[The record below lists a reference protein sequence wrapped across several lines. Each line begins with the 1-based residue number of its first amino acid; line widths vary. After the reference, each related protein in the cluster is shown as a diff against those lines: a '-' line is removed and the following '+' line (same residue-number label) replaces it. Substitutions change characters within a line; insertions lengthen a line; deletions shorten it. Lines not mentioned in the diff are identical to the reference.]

1 VTSAMWLGLGFV
13 AQALFAARFA
23 VQWFKS
29 ERAGNSV
36 MPVSFWYFSLAG
48 STLLLIYAIHK
59 GDPVFILGQA
69 AGAVIYLRNL
79 HLIRRSRS
87 GVIAS
92 S

>member
-1 VTSAMWLGLGFV
+1 MWLGLGFV
-13 AQALFAARFA
+13 AQALFAARFII
-23 VQWFKS
+23 QWFKS
-29 ERAGNSV
+29 ERARKSV
-36 MPVSFWYFSLAG
+36 LPVSFWYFSLAG
-48 STLLLIYAIHK
+48 SALLLVYAIHK

-69 AGAVIYLRNL
+69 AGSVIYLRNL